1 MSSSLLLKYKIKL
14 HKNIILPGILD
25 GCETWSILLN
35 EKQRHRLLRRIFAPK
50 RDKVRREWRK
60 ICNELHDLYST
71 LNILRVIKLRRM
83 RCVGHVVRMGEK

>member
-50 RDKVRREWRK
+50 RDKVRREWRR
-60 ICNELHDLYST
+60 LHNGVLYDMYFSP
-71 LNILRVIKLRRM
+71 NIIRVIK
-83 RCVGHVVRMGEK
+83 